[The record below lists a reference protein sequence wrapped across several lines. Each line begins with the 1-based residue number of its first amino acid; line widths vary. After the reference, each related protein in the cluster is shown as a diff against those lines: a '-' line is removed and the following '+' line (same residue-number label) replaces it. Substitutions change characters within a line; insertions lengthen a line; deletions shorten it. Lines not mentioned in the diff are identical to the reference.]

1 MKIER
6 CRWCPLSH
14 THAHRRHAQ
23 PQAAQV
29 KQIWQ
34 SQCLSLLIRCQ
45 ISVTQTYF
53 VMLKFN
59 ENVNGCLP
67 IDAEA
72 WNTKSKSHE
81 SRPEAGDDS
90 ESSDRLRQSQ
100 WVSDSDW
107 HWVSLTVTVSDWD
120 SVSLALGLSQTR
132 VTSVSLIEKSTSHGL
147 RHAKCTQCV
156 WPSSNVWLGR
166 AASAVLQKPALS

>member
-6 CRWCPLSH
+6 CRWYPLSH

-29 KQIWQ
+29 KLTWQ
-34 SQCLSLLIRCQ
+34 SVYWCQ

-59 ENVNGCLP
+59 ENLQNVNGCLP

-72 WNTKSKSHE
+72 WNTKSHE

-100 WVSDSDW
+100 WVSDWVWLSDSLRLSLTLSHWRSDW
-107 HWVSLTVTVSDWD
+107 VRL
-120 SVSLALGLSQTR
+120 R

-147 RHAKCTQCV
+147 RHAKCTHV
-156 WPSSNVWLGR
+156 YGL
-166 AASAVLQKPALS
+166 LQTFD